1 MDISNAAIGS
11 RIREIREI
19 KGYTREQLA
28 EYAEISANF
37 LWEVETGRKSMKVHN
52 LGKLAA
58 ALNISTDYLIFGA
71 KQDNPNERFD
81 LLSALPEDIQ
91 IQLDKIITAFLDT
104 VRICKNKDS
113 ENDGKL
119 DSEFDS
125 ENNDEDNS
133 SEKE

>member
-58 ALNISTDYLIFGA
+58 ALNISTDYLIFGT
-71 KQDNPNERFD
+71 KTNKSNERLE
-81 LLSALPEDIQ
+81 LLSALPDDIQ

-113 ENDGKL
+113 NGDG
-119 DSEFDS
+119 EFDS
-125 ENNDEDNS
+125 ENENENSS
-133 SEKE
+133 SEKNN